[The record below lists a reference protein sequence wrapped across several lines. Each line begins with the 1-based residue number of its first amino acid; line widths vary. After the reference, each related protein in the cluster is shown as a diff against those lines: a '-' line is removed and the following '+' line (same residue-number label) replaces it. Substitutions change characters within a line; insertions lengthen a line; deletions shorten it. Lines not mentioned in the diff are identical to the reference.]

1 MVNIQVDKYLDVTGQ
16 VCPIPAA
23 ETRKV
28 LREMETGK
36 TLEIIG
42 DFCPA
47 LENVIAMAQ
56 KNGAEVLFKES
67 GENFFKAIVKK
78 L

>member
-1 MVNIQVDKYLDVTGQ
+1 MVDIHVDKKLDVTGQ

-23 ETRKV
+23 ETRKA
-28 LREMETGK
+28 LKTLDSGK
-36 TLEIIG
+36 TLEVIG

-56 KNGAEVLFKES
+56 KNGAELLFKES
-67 GENFFKAIVKK
+67 GDNYFKAILRKP
-78 L
+78 